1 LELQIPN
8 EIPETK
14 MEQKMAKSENGQKDD
29 GQNPKTEIRNGK
41 YPDLSDYF
49 MKLLLIISYNSIIV
63 VK

>member
-1 LELQIPN
+1 
-8 EIPETK
+8 
-14 MEQKMAKSENGQKDD
+14 MAKSENGQKDD